1 MVSITVHGGAGEI
14 GGNKILVEDEDT
26 RLMLDFGTRMGFESN
41 FFAEFV
47 QPRSNT
53 SLRDR
58 LMLGS
63 IPFIPGIYRSDLIR
77 PSGLDEVEPN
87 ERIITEESRLMDLD
101 DLVTYEEHLKE
112 KGSTYLDAMFLT
124 HAHLDHSGDMNLI
137 HPDIPLYCSRT
148 TKNLVKAIDD
158 LSSFTS
164 EAITMKRREI
174 RFMKG
179 GMFPDQP
186 KISKKNRS
194 HRECIT
200 MDDEQEE
207 SIKSIQIKAIH
218 VDHSVPGATSYLME
232 TNGKNILYTGDIR
245 FHGTY
250 PMSIEDYAEKAGDE
264 IDILICEGTRVDSE
278 SRLTEEMVKEQ
289 IIDEISGVEGLVF
302 VDFSWKDT
310 TRYETIKEACE
321 ECGRTFVID
330 ARLAYILDL
339 FDQKPDPGEVKVFL
353 KRRSSCLY
361 SPTDYSRTKYE
372 YGYSMDKDNLDP
384 SHYEEG
390 LTALD
395 IMEEPD
401 KYVVMFSYYDLN
413 QLFDFADED
422 GNIPNS
428 RFIKAQCEPFSPD
441 MALDE
446 ERMINWLE
454 EFGID
459 YEEGEPEIPDDCNNP
474 ECEKI
479 KPIID
484 RSHVSGHA
492 SRPELKELIDKLEP
506 NYLIPVH
513 TQDPTEFKT
522 IVGELGY
529 DIDVIL
535 PERGETYGF

>member
-14 GGNKILVEDEDT
+14 GGNKILVENEDT
-26 RLMLDFGTRMGFESN
+26 RVMLDFGTRMGFESN

-77 PSGLDEVEPN
+77 PSGLDEVESN
-87 ERIITEESRLMDLD
+87 DRIITEESRLMDLD

-112 KGSTYLDAMFLT
+112 NGNRYLDAMFLT

-137 HPDIPLYCSRT
+137 HPDIPLYCSSA
-148 TKNLVKAIDD
+148 TKTLVEAIDE

-164 EAITMKRREI
+164 EAITMKRHEI
-174 RFMKG
+174 SFTQR

-194 HRECIT
+194 ERDCIT

-207 SIKSIQIKAIH
+207 SVGSIQVKGIY

-250 PMSIEDYAEKAGDE
+250 PMSIEDYVGKAGDDIE
-264 IDILICEGTRVDSE
+264 ILICEGTRVDSK

-289 IIDEISGVEGLVF
+289 IKEEISGVEGLVF

-310 TRYETIKEACE
+310 TRYETIKEASVE
-321 ECGRTFVID
+321 SGRTFVID
-330 ARLAYILDL
+330 ARLAYLLDL
-339 FDQKPDPGEVKVFL
+339 FDQRPDSEEVKVFL

-361 SPTDYSRTKYE
+361 SPTDYSRAKYE
-372 YGYSMDKDNLDP
+372 YGYSVDKEDLDP

-395 IMEEPD
+395 IMEEPE
-401 KYVVMFSYYDLN
+401 KYVVMLSYYDLN

-422 GNIPNS
+422 GVIPNS

-459 YEEGEPEIPDDCNNP
+459 YEKGEPEIPNDCNNP
-474 ECEKI
+474 ECKKI
-479 KPIID
+479 KPVID

-492 SRPELKELIDKLEP
+492 SRPELKELIAKL
-506 NYLIPVH
+506 NLDSIIPVH
-513 TQDPTEFKT
+513 TQNPSEFEN
-522 IVGELGY
+522 IVEEIGQS
-529 DIDVIL
+529 IDVIL
-535 PERGETYGF
+535 PERGETYEF